1 MTAVIEKRKKSLL
14 EEYDYEQKVRL
25 MSLKKRI
32 DWFITNKPQM
42 SQNEKWEAFQD
53 MYDDYEVDRD
63 RLLQMVNNEIRKRGL
78 SVRDERRKRLHDS

>member
-1 MTAVIEKRKKSLL
+1 MTEVIEKRKKSLL

-53 MYDDYEVDRD
+53 MCDDYEVDRD

-78 SVRDERRKRLHDS
+78 SV

>member
-1 MTAVIEKRKKSLL
+1 MEVLEKSLL

-42 SQNEKWEAFQD
+42 LQAEKWEAFQD
-53 MYDDYEVDRD
+53 MYDDYDIDWD
-63 RLLQMVNNEIRKRGL
+63 RLLQMVNREIRKRRL
-78 SVRDERRKRLHDS
+78 SVWGE